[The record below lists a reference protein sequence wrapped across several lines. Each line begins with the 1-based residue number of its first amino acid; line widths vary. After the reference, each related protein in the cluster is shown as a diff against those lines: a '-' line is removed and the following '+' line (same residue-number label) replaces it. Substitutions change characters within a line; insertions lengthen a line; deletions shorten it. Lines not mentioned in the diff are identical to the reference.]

1 MGSAV
6 ARVTESAYSSLP
18 PSSVQ
23 NWAGSAPS
31 CIPGRNPNYGEV
43 ICGKLWE
50 MVGTSRYSKIYR
62 NLDISYSEDGF
73 VSQKNSV
80 LTDFST
86 YGSYF

>member
-1 MGSAV
+1 
-6 ARVTESAYSSLP
+6 
-18 PSSVQ
+18 
-23 NWAGSAPS
+23 
-31 CIPGRNPNYGEV
+31 
-43 ICGKLWE
+43 
-50 MVGTSRYSKIYR
+50 MVGTEELDTSRYSKIYR